1 MRAPASLEEAQT
13 LLRRRVWPS
22 NVKTPF
28 KNKLEKVTEARR
40 YGGLVVVMLDTRYWK
55 NLRQFGVAAKIPRVI
70 RFFRVNSQQSLV

>member
-1 MRAPASLEEAQT
+1 MASSIAVERVRQRRKRSSLELWRSSVRAPASLEEAQT

-40 YGGLVVVMLDTRYWK
+40 YGGLV
-55 NLRQFGVAAKIPRVI
+55 
-70 RFFRVNSQQSLV
+70 